1 MSTSQ
6 SCLIA
11 GIFCLANGKRIAVP
25 SKKSTFSLFFTFYD
39 SDILGIDE
47 ISYPAQIRIYSSP
60 TGPSVLADDTLIYL
74 VGRLAVPG
82 PPAEIDAR
90 GSSQNEPSPAHIDVI
105 FHAAF
110 PGDPSDPS
118 YDSHV
123 PPFPPYVFSIG
134 HVRSTAQL
142 LGDGALR
149 AFPMATS
156 EWVRDAA
163 QPFVISAAF
172 DTSNHR
178 WTNAPTP
185 LPNTAVQ
192 VVGPFSHITSDNT
205 FGIRIEHITL
215 NLGRLNAPPGP
226 TTNAPDNQD
235 GDEGGSPRKR
245 SRFRGSRPAV
255 PQTPS
260 SHSASNVGQTSSS
273 PASSSATARFG
284 NQAGPS
290 RSSLS
295 RTSPSTSTPSRQP
308 GAASISTPTLPLIGS
323 ATSAGSVGL
332 SAGEIPM
339 RDGSPSQISPS
350 TSTAMSVDSPATVP
364 GRATRRRGARA
375 APLPAD
381 SNLPHPVVE
390 NSSLPA
396 LRNFSSVLP
405 RPPTTTGGIVI
416 NEPNAGMSARRRGK
430 QPARDEDID

>member
-163 QPFVISAAF
+163 QPFVIRYEMISGL
-172 DTSNHR
+172 
-178 WTNAPTP
+178 
-185 LPNTAVQ
+185 LPVLDWLTHISPMVAVRRLIHQ
-192 VVGPFSHITSDNT
+192 ITVGPM
-205 FGIRIEHITL
+205 
-215 NLGRLNAPPGP
+215 PPP
-226 TTNAPDNQD
+226 L
-235 GDEGGSPRKR
+235 
-245 SRFRGSRPAV
+245 F
-255 PQTPS
+255 QTP
-260 SHSASNVGQTSSS
+260 
-273 PASSSATARFG
+273 PFK
-284 NQAGPS
+284 
-290 RSSLS
+290 L
-295 RTSPSTSTPSRQP
+295 
-308 GAASISTPTLPLIGS
+308 
-323 ATSAGSVGL
+323 
-332 SAGEIPM
+332 
-339 RDGSPSQISPS
+339 
-350 TSTAMSVDSPATVP
+350 
-364 GRATRRRGARA
+364 
-375 APLPAD
+375 
-381 SNLPHPVVE
+381 
-390 NSSLPA
+390 
-396 LRNFSSVLP
+396 
-405 RPPTTTGGIVI
+405 
-416 NEPNAGMSARRRGK
+416 
-430 QPARDEDID
+430 